1 MLDFNLAYSGRPLSR
16 PMAPP
21 TFTGHPRWSSS
32 TKPDRLHRAQVRV
45 RCLNRNPERVVRI
58 STREQGVPVEDVQY
72 LVVHSDPR
80 TTRLYGR
87 REQKL
92 TKNLGG
98 EDFD

>member
-45 RCLNRNPERVVRI
+45 RCLNRNPNGWFGLAL
-58 STREQGVPVEDVQY
+58 EQGVPVEDVLY

-87 REQKL
+87 REQKVS
-92 TKNLGG
+92 KNLGG